1 MTAPPFAAD
10 RVAAD
15 LQAFHRDG
23 YVVVEDLLAPHQL
36 DAVLEG
42 LSPYLDSDAPLGRND
57 FEGRSTNR
65 VYALLAK
72 VPAMAPV
79 VEHPQV
85 LAMLESLLEPGWL
98 LSAAL
103 AINLLPGETAQA
115 WHYDDGFYTLPRP
128 RPPVSISTI
137 WALDDFTAGNGATE
151 VIPGSHLWA
160 SEVPQGEDDRRV
172 SVTMPAGSAVIFSG
186 TLWHRGGANR
196 SAARR
201 LCVSPQYCQP
211 WARQQENMMLAV
223 GRQALD
229 YSPRIRAMLGYSIHP
244 PFMGMVDGMHP
255 SRLIDPGYDPAST
268 NARRTADD
276 FWDGGRANWRG

>member
-1 MTAPPFAAD
+1 MSAAS
-10 RVAAD
+10 AD
-15 LQAFHRDG
+15 LVAFERDG
-23 YVVVEDLLAPHQL
+23 YVVLPSLLAAHEL

-42 LSPYLDSDAPLGRND
+42 LEPYLGAEAPLGRND
-57 FEGRSTNR
+57 FEGLRTNR

-72 VPAMAPV
+72 VPTMATI
-79 VEHPQV
+79 VEHPRV
-85 LAMLESLLEPGWL
+85 LSLLDALLEPGYL

-137 WALDDFTAGNGATE
+137 WALDDFTVANGATE
-151 VIPGSHLWA
+151 VVPGSHLWG
-160 SEVPQGEDDRRV
+160 SEVVSDDDARRV
-172 SVTMPAGSAVIFSG
+172 PVVMPAGSVVVFSG
-186 TLWHRGGANR
+186 TLWHRGGANL

-223 GRQALD
+223 GRRALD
-229 YSPRIRAMLGYSIHP
+229 YSPRIRGMLGYSIHP

-255 SRLIDPGYDPAST
+255 SRLIDPSYEPGT
-268 NARRTADD
+268 TGARQVADQ
-276 FWDGGRANWRG
+276 FWDGGRANWRDA

>member
-1 MTAPPFAAD
+1 VLAA
-10 RVAAD
+10 VSASAD
-15 LQAFHRDG
+15 LDAFQRDG
-23 YVVVEDLLAPHQL
+23 YVVLPSLLAPHEL

-42 LSPYLDSDAPLGRND
+42 LEPYLGGDAPLGRND
-57 FEGRSTNR
+57 FEGRQTNR

-72 VPAMAPV
+72 VPAMAAL
-79 VEHPQV
+79 VEHPRV
-85 LAMLESLLEPGWL
+85 LSLVDALLEPGYL

-137 WALDDFTAGNGATE
+137 WALDDFTAANGATE
-151 VIPGSHLWA
+151 VVPGSHLWGA
-160 SEVPQGEDDRRV
+160 ETVAGDGDARAVPV
-172 SVTMPAGSAVIFSG
+172 VMPAGSVVVFSG

-196 SAARR
+196 SAWRR

-223 GRQALD
+223 GRRALD

-255 SRLIDPGYDPAST
+255 SRLIDPQYQPGT
-268 NARRTADD
+268 TGARQVADE
-276 FWDGGRANWRG
+276 FWDGGRPNWRRA

>member
-1 MTAPPFAAD
+1 MTAPPASAD
-10 RVAAD
+10 RVATD

-42 LSPYLDSDAPLGRND
+42 LSPHLGSDAPLGRND

-72 VPAMAPV
+72 VPAMATI
-79 VEHPQV
+79 VEHPHV
-85 LAMLESLLEPGWL
+85 LAMVDSLLEPGWL

-103 AINLLPGETAQA
+103 AINLLPGETAQS

-128 RPPVSISTI
+128 RLPVSISTI
-137 WALDDFTAGNGATE
+137 WALDDFTASNGATE
-151 VIPGSHLWA
+151 VIPGSHSWA
-160 SEVPQGEDDRRV
+160 SDLPQGEDERRIP
-172 SVTMPAGSAVIFSG
+172 VTMPAGSAVIFSG

-196 SAARR
+196 SSARR

-223 GRQALD
+223 GRHALD

-268 NARRTADD
+268 DARRTADE
-276 FWDGGRANWRG
+276 FWDGGRPNW

>member
-1 MTAPPFAAD
+1 MTTAPASAD
-10 RVAAD
+10 RIAAD
-15 LQAFHRDG
+15 LDTFQRDG
-23 YVVVEDLLAPHQL
+23 YVVVERLLAPHQL

-42 LSPYLDSDAPLGRND
+42 LSPHLGSGAPLGRND

-72 VPAMAPV
+72 VPAMAAI
-79 VEHPQV
+79 VEHPHV
-85 LAMLESLLEPGWL
+85 LAMVDSLLEPGWL

-137 WALDDFTAGNGATE
+137 WALDDFTATNGATE
-151 VIPGSHLWA
+151 VIPASHLWA
-160 SEVPQGEDDRRV
+160 ADVPQGEDGRRIA
-172 SVTMPAGSAVIFSG
+172 VTMPAGSVVIFSG

-196 SAARR
+196 SSARR

-223 GRQALD
+223 GRHAFD

-255 SRLIDPGYDPAST
+255 SRLIDSGYDPEST
-268 NARRTADD
+268 AARRTADE
-276 FWDGGRANWRG
+276 FWDGGRANWRR

>member
-1 MTAPPFAAD
+1 MTA
-10 RVAAD
+10 D
-15 LQAFHRDG
+15 LDALQRDG
-23 YVVVEDLLAPHQL
+23 YVVLEELLAPHEL

-42 LSPYLDSDAPLGRND
+42 LAPHLGADAPLGRND
-57 FEGRSTNR
+57 FEGLRSNR

-72 VPAMAPV
+72 VPAMAAL
-79 VEHPQV
+79 VEHPRV
-85 LAMLESLLEPGWL
+85 LAMLDVLLEPGYL

-103 AINLLPGETAQA
+103 AIHLLPGETAQA

-137 WALDDFTAGNGATE
+137 WALDDFTAVNGATE
-151 VIPGSHLWA
+151 VIPHSHGWA
-160 SEVPQGEDDRRV
+160 SEVPVDDDPRRV
-172 SVTMPAGSAVIFSG
+172 PVVMPAGSALVFSG

-196 SAARR
+196 SDGRR

-223 GRQALD
+223 GRRAAD
-229 YSPRIRAMLGYSIHP
+229 YSARIRAMLGYSIHP

-255 SRLIDPGYDPAST
+255 SRLIDPAYDPAT
-268 NARRTADD
+268 TGARRVAGD
-276 FWDGGRANWRG
+276 FWDGGRAHWRS